1 MMKKV
6 MKMLNPEEF
15 IKESIQKIKDEI
27 GDEKAIIAL
36 SGGVDSSVCSVLVKE
51 AIGDNLIAIFVDHG
65 LLREG
70 EAEEVT
76 ETFKDRLNFNYVD
89 ASDEFLE
96 ALDGVSDPEE
106 KRKII
111 GKTFIDVFE
120 READKTDAK
129 FLVQGTIAPDWIET
143 DGAIKS
149 HHNVALPS
157 GMVLEIVEPIRDL
170 YKDEVREI
178 GLELDLP
185 EKVVQRQPFPGPGLA
200 VRVIG
205 TLTKEKLDIER
216 KADKIVREEIEK
228 AGIDKDVWQYFA
240 ALTDTKVTGVKG
252 DQRDFGYLAIIRIV
266 NSVDAMTAYVP
277 ELPWEVIKKM
287 SQRITSEVS
296 EITHVALSI
305 SDKPPST
312 IEFA

>member
-1 MMKKV
+1 MKKV

-252 DQRDFGYLAIIRIV
+252 DQRDFGYLAVIRIV

>member
-1 MMKKV
+1 
-6 MKMLNPEEF
+6 MLNTKEF
-15 IKESIQKIKDEI
+15 IQDSIQKLKDEI

-36 SGGVDSSVCSVLVKE
+36 SGGVDSSVCSVLVQE
-51 AIGDNLIAIFVDHG
+51 AIGNNLIAIFVDHG

-70 EAEEVT
+70 EAEEVNQ
-76 ETFKDRLNFNYVD
+76 TFKDKLNFKYVD
-89 ASDEFLE
+89 ASDEFLT
-96 ALDGVSDPEE
+96 ALEGVYDPEE

-143 DGAIKS
+143 TGEIKS

-157 GMVLEIVEPIRDL
+157 GMVLDIIEPIRDL
-170 YKDEVREI
+170 YKDEVREV
-178 GLELDLP
+178 GLELGLA
-185 EKVVQRQPFPGPGLA
+185 EKIVHRQPFPGPGLA

-205 TLTKEKLDIER
+205 PVTKENLSIER
-216 KADKIVREEIEK
+216 RADKILREEIEK
-228 AGIDKDVWQYFA
+228 AGIDKEVWQYFTV
-240 ALTDTKVTGVKG
+240 LTDTKVTGVKG
-252 DQRDFGYLAIIRIV
+252 DQRDFGYLAVIRIV
-266 NSVDAMTAYVP
+266 SSVDAMTAYVP
-277 ELPWEVIKKM
+277 ELPWDVIKKI

-296 EITHVALSI
+296 EITHVSLSI

>member
-1 MMKKV
+1 MKKV

-111 GKTFIDVFE
+111 GKTFINVFE

-143 DGAIKS
+143 DGSIKS

-252 DQRDFGYLAIIRIV
+252 DQRDFGYLAVIRIV

>member
-1 MMKKV
+1 

-228 AGIDKDVWQYFA
+228 AGIDKDVWQYFT

-252 DQRDFGYLAIIRIV
+252 DQRDFGYLAVIRIV

>member
-1 MMKKV
+1 

-15 IKESIQKIKDEI
+15 IKESVQKIKDEI

-76 ETFKDRLNFNYVD
+76 ATFKDRLNFNYVD

-216 KADKIVREEIEK
+216 KADKIVREEIEN

-252 DQRDFGYLAIIRIV
+252 DQRDFGYLAVIRIV